1 MKHYLRFS
9 LLLLLSMAFSLT
21 AQAQTLIDGINYKLN
36 SETMTA
42 SVTWGSYAG
51 DITIPSTVNGY
62 SVTSIGDYAFTDCE
76 ALTSV
81 TIPNSVTSIG
91 EWAFGNCIALTS
103 ITIPSSVTSIGWSAF
118 TGCTALASISVD
130 SDNTAFDSRDN
141 CNAIIQKADNTLI
154 VGCKT
159 TTIPN
164 TVTRIGNEAF
174 KNCTALT
181 SIDIPNS
188 VTNIGND
195 AFSECIG
202 LTTIT
207 IANSV
212 TSIGDGAFAR
222 CIALPTIIIP
232 SSVTSIGRYAF
243 FGCDDLN
250 SVIIPSS
257 VISIG
262 EKAFYDCPALAS
274 ISVASE
280 NPTYDSRDNCN
291 AIIQKADNTLI
302 VGCKATTIPNTV
314 TSIGYGAFYG
324 CSALTSIDIPSSVT
338 SIGNTAFSNC
348 SSLTSII
355 IPNSVTSIGDEMFYG
370 CSSLT
375 SITIPSSMKSI
386 GYGAFYGCSVLTSV
400 ICEAVTPPTCGEDVF
415 GSVPTEFTTLYVP
428 EASVET
434 YRSTNPWSTFGK
446 INNINT
452 KIEAVTGSAND
463 GDAPRTVYNLS
474 GQRTV
479 QSGKGIYIIGG
490 KKVLR

>member
-232 SSVTSIGRYAF
+232 
-243 FGCDDLN
+243 
-250 SVIIPSS
+250 
-257 VISIG
+257 
-262 EKAFYDCPALAS
+262 
-274 ISVASE
+274 
-280 NPTYDSRDNCN
+280 NP
-291 AIIQKADNTLI
+291 
-302 VGCKATTIPNTV
+302 
-314 TSIGYGAFYG
+314 
-324 CSALTSIDIPSSVT
+324 
-338 SIGNTAFSNC
+338 
-348 SSLTSII
+348 
-355 IPNSVTSIGDEMFYG
+355 VTSIGDEMFYG

-415 GSVPTEFTTLYVP
+415 GYVPTEFTTLYVP

-463 GDAPRTVYNLS
+463 GDAPRAVYNLS

>member
-243 FGCDDLN
+243 FGCDALN

-280 NPTYDSRDNCN
+280 NPTYDSRD
-291 AIIQKADNTLI
+291 APVRDNR
-302 VGCKATTIPNTV
+302 VFSTI
-314 TSIGYGAFYG
+314 
-324 CSALTSIDIPSSVT
+324 
-338 SIGNTAFSNC
+338 
-348 SSLTSII
+348 
-355 IPNSVTSIGDEMFYG
+355 
-370 CSSLT
+370 
-375 SITIPSSMKSI
+375 
-386 GYGAFYGCSVLTSV
+386 
-400 ICEAVTPPTCGEDVF
+400 
-415 GSVPTEFTTLYVP
+415 
-428 EASVET
+428 
-434 YRSTNPWSTFGK
+434 
-446 INNINT
+446 
-452 KIEAVTGSAND
+452 
-463 GDAPRTVYNLS
+463 
-474 GQRTV
+474 
-479 QSGKGIYIIGG
+479 
-490 KKVLR
+490 

>member
-1 MKHYLRFS
+1 M
-9 LLLLLSMAFSLT
+9 
-21 AQAQTLIDGINYKLN
+21 
-36 SETMTA
+36 
-42 SVTWGSYAG
+42 
-51 DITIPSTVNGY
+51 
-62 SVTSIGDYAFTDCE
+62 
-76 ALTSV
+76 
-81 TIPNSVTSIG
+81 
-91 EWAFGNCIALTS
+91 
-103 ITIPSSVTSIGWSAF
+103 
-118 TGCTALASISVD
+118 
-130 SDNTAFDSRDN
+130 
-141 CNAIIQKADNTLI
+141 
-154 VGCKT
+154 
-159 TTIPN
+159 
-164 TVTRIGNEAF
+164 
-174 KNCTALT
+174 
-181 SIDIPNS
+181 
-188 VTNIGND
+188 TNIGND

-243 FGCDDLN
+243 FGCDALN

-338 SIGNTAFSNC
+338 SIGNTAFSDC

-463 GDAPRTVYNLS
+463 GDAPRAVYNLS

>member
-1 MKHYLRFS
+1 MLVS
-9 LLLLLSMAFSLT
+9 LFAIMSMAVSADILEYIT
-21 AQAQTLIDGINYKLN
+21 SDGSTYKLDTEAKTAELAQYYGSATEVSI
-36 SETMTA
+36 SE
-42 SVTWGSYAG
+42 SVTYEG
-51 DITIPSTVNGY
+51 VVY
-62 SVTSIGDYAFTDCE
+62 SVTSLEGWCFVDC
-76 ALTSV
+76 S
-81 TIPNSVTSIG
+81 S
-91 EWAFGNCIALTS
+91 LTS
-103 ITIPSSVTSIGWSAF
+103 INIPSSVTSLGEYCFYCCS
-118 TGCTALASISVD
+118 S
-130 SDNTAFDSRDN
+130 
-141 CNAIIQKADNTLI
+141 
-154 VGCKT
+154 
-159 TTIPN
+159 
-164 TVTRIGNEAF
+164 
-174 KNCTALT
+174 LT
-181 SIDIPNS
+181 SINIPSS
-188 VTNIGND
+188 VTSLGED
-195 AFSECIG
+195 CFSYCIG

-243 FGCDDLN
+243 FGCDALN

-338 SIGNTAFSNC
+338 SIGNTAFSDC

-463 GDAPRTVYNLS
+463 GDAPRAVYNLS

>member
-42 SVTWGSYAG
+42 SVTWGSYSG

-232 SSVTSIGRYAF
+232 SSVTSIG
-243 FGCDDLN
+243 
-250 SVIIPSS
+250 
-257 VISIG
+257 
-262 EKAFYDCPALAS
+262 
-274 ISVASE
+274 
-280 NPTYDSRDNCN
+280 
-291 AIIQKADNTLI
+291 
-302 VGCKATTIPNTV
+302 
-314 TSIGYGAFYG
+314 
-324 CSALTSIDIPSSVT
+324 
-338 SIGNTAFSNC
+338 NTAFSDC

-428 EASVET
+428 KASVET

-463 GDAPRTVYNLS
+463 GDAPRAVYNLS